1 LIVFLF
7 FLRELVMKE
16 EQLAV
21 LKSSPHQTRLSSAEL
36 QARRAQEQSFALL
49 SDEEIAQQRFQR
61 SEEGCAIAVDK
72 YCQEAIDSVSVVQ
85 TNMPQTRSRS

>member
-1 LIVFLF
+1 VLL
-7 FLRELVMKE
+7 LSSELVLKE

-21 LKSSPHQTRLSSAEL
+21 LKSLPHQARLSSAEL
-36 QARRAQEQSFALL
+36 QARREQEQSFALL

-72 YCQEAIDSVSVVQ
+72 YCQEAVDSVSVGQ
-85 TNMPQTRSRS
+85 TSMI